1 MSQGWTSS
9 QAWPPFSWP
18 GPSQAFLFP
27 ASLGAEPP
35 GSVDHH
41 VAWRATRIFILR
53 PTWLCRLS
61 QLAPSPWALWALNLE
76 LLELISGILLS
87 ASLI

>member
-1 MSQGWTSS
+1 MSQGWTFS

-18 GPSQAFLFP
+18 GPSQALLLL

-53 PTWLCRLS
+53 RPGC
-61 QLAPSPWALWALNLE
+61 AA
-76 LLELISGILLS
+76 S
-87 ASLI
+87 ASLLPLPGPSGL